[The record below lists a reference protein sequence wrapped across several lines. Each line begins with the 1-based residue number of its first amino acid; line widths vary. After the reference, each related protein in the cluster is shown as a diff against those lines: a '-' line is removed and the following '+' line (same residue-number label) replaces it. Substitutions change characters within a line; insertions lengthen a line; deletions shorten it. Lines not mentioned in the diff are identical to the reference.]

1 MAAKV
6 LGKVIIARIRV
17 TVDTRLGQEQAGFRR
32 GRGTIEQIFIL
43 RNIIEQVIEWNAN
56 LYVCFVD
63 FEKAY
68 DSHRQRYSTGNNGRV
83 WYSIKIDY
91 DGKGNV

>member
-6 LGKVIIARIRV
+6 LGKVINPRIRD
-17 TVDTRLGQEQAGFRR
+17 TVDTRLRQEQAGFRR

-56 LYVCFVD
+56 LYVCLWISRRLLIALTEVFYG
-63 FEKAY
+63 E
-68 DSHRQRYSTGNNGRV
+68 
-83 WYSIKIDY
+83 
-91 DGKGNV
+91 

>member
-1 MAAKV
+1 M
-6 LGKVIIARIRV
+6 
-17 TVDTRLGQEQAGFRR
+17 R

-63 FEKAY
+63 FKKAF
-68 DSHRQRYSTGNNGRV
+68 DS
-83 WYSIKIDY
+83 IDKDILCEIMGEY
-91 DGKGNV
+91 GITSR